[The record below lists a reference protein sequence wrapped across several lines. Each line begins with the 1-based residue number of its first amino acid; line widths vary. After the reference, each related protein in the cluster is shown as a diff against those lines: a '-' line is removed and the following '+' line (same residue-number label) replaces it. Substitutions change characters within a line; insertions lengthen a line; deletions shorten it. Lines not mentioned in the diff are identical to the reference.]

1 MAQTTEIFPAARKLY
16 KKLFRSEKMN
26 QLAHA
31 GLNLF
36 VNGWSRARGFY
47 FPPKFTWEWRWEM
60 LSQRYERDTVNL
72 FKKIIKPGMVVV
84 DIGAHVG
91 YYTAIFAK
99 LTGPTGTVFAFE
111 ADNDNFKILET
122 NTKRYK
128 NVKIFNTAVTDKTG
142 SVDFYKIKGNTGC
155 HSVVVSDNA
164 DKISVPATTLDEFI
178 SQNRL
183 RRLDAIKIDIEGGEY
198 LAFCGMRDLF
208 TNAKNLSVVMEFN
221 PTAIK
226 LAGFEPQDFLN
237 KIKEFNLEV
246 LQILPAGRVEPIQ
259 IDQTEKFN
267 YYRTG
272 FVNLLL
278 KK

>member
-1 MAQTTEIFPAARKLY
+1 MGQTTEVFPKARKVY
-16 KKLFRSEKMN
+16 KKIFKSLKINR
-26 QLAHA
+26 LTHR
-31 GLNLF
+31 GLDFF
-36 VNGWSRARGFY
+36 VNCWSSARGFY

-60 LSQRYERDTVNL
+60 LSQRYERDTVKL
-72 FKKIIKPGMVVV
+72 FKKMIRPEMVIV

-91 YYTAIFAK
+91 YYTTLFAK
-99 LTGPTGTVFAFE
+99 LTGPSGKVFAFE
-111 ADNDNFKILET
+111 ADSDNFKILEA
-122 NTKRYK
+122 NTKQYK
-128 NVKIFNTAVTDKTG
+128 NVEIFNTAITDRTG
-142 SVDFYKIKGNTGC
+142 FVDFYKIKGNTSC

-183 RRLDAIKIDIEGGEY
+183 RRPDVIKIDIEGGEY

-208 TNAKNLSVVMEFN
+208 TSAKNLSVVMEFN
-221 PTAIK
+221 PAAIK
-226 LAGFEPQDFLN
+226 LAGFKPRDFLN
-237 KIKEFNLEV
+237 KIKELAFEV
-246 LQILPAGRVEPIQ
+246 FQILPAGQLQPIQ